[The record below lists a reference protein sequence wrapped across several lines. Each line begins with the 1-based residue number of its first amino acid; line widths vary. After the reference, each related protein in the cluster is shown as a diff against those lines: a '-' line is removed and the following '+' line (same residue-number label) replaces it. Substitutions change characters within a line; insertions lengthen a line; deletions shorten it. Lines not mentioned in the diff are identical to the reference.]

1 MENSVIS
8 IILSALNLIVITWFI
23 YRSNIKDK
31 SIKYLVKRNRSLSES
46 LYFRRWE
53 SDQHEKEI
61 IKIKLALKNV
71 EDDRNSVR
79 SLNNDLYSKI
89 YDYQLTIHNMQD
101 DLDANRKYI
110 KSLKKNQRPK
120 TTSNLNDFK
129 K

>member
-1 MENSVIS
+1 M
-8 IILSALNLIVITWFI
+8 WFI

-31 SIKYLVKRNRSLSES
+31 SIKYLVERNRSLSES

-71 EDDRNSVR
+71 EDDRNMVR

-89 YDYQLTIHNMQD
+89 FDYQLTIHKMQN
-101 DLDANRKYI
+101 DLDVN
-110 KSLKKNQRPK
+110 KKLVE
-120 TTSNLNDFK
+120 LNK
-129 K
+129 QK